1 MKRQSLFV
9 RINESLDKYRVQHY
23 GEFVMSWLGFDMVV
37 IYGLY
42 VISRYP
48 VVLTEIRTMSTR
60 GISTDGLLVGLFYA
74 FTPLFEFA
82 SLALLMGGFVWAVNK
97 VMYHSLRKIS
107 EYETMTLVER
117 IADLEKDNDLA
128 PKGEQ

>member
-97 VMYHSLRKIS
+97 VMYHSLLI
-107 EYETMTLVER
+107 
-117 IADLEKDNDLA
+117 EKNIRVRNHDT
-128 PKGEQ
+128 G